1 MKLAIPIVSLLALLS
16 GPLISC
22 SLVTL
27 YGVCRCCCR
36 IVIVV
41 ELGRDGRKRRIVSLL
56 GRSPQFLCRHRVIQ
70 TCRSR
75 SWLSFSYSLVIR
87 LILIQQNA
95 GAPWHRLIAGRV
107 RASLFSDACTGPTRV
122 DNGQNVVVI
131 DIRTSN
137 FFSIGF
143 SRREWGT
150 AKFASR
156 FSIPDIGTLGSTSA
170 PACGWKDMARRV
182 SLPSPSYISAPGDSP
197 KIRSSSQSIG

>member
-16 GPLISC
+16 GTLISC

-27 YGVCRCCCR
+27 YGVRRRRRRCCR

-75 SWLSFSYSLVIR
+75 SCLSFSYSLVIR

-122 DNGQNVVVI
+122 DDGQDVVVI

-156 FSIPDIGTLGSTSA
+156 FSVPDIGTLGSTST
-170 PACGWKDMARRV
+170 
-182 SLPSPSYISAPGDSP
+182 PSYHGMTRFAV
-197 KIRSSSQSIG
+197 